1 MPIFKYKAATRSG
14 KKKNDIIDAASK
26 AMAARKLRE
35 QGLFPIEISQVR
47 SKGAK
52 GGTGASRA
60 FHGLSLSRL
69 RPVSKEAVASTIRQL
84 ATLLNADMPL
94 DKALNA
100 IISGKGRQGELQ
112 RIMTEVLEMVREG
125 GDLATAFS
133 KHPHV
138 FSTTFV
144 TMVRAGENS
153 GTLDIVMERL
163 ADHIDQQLA
172 LRRKIQATMAYPVLM
187 MIVGICVVIFLLSF
201 VVPKVTEIFFDME
214 RALPLPTQILITVS
228 DLVRKSW
235 HILLLV
241 LLTAGYALYRSRKT
255 EKGKA
260 AFDALLL
267 RIPIMGD
274 LIRQL
279 SVGRFAK
286 TLGMLLKNGVSLV
299 GALEIVKSVAGNSA
313 MKEVIEQVHH
323 DVQEGKPLT
332 GPLEQS
338 DIFQHAAV
346 QMIAAGEQSGRLDEM
361 LLIVASDCENK
372 VDTKLQMLTSLME
385 PLMILLLGGMVG
397 FVVMAIMLPIFEM
410 SNLVGG

>member
-14 KKKNDIIDAASK
+14 KKKSDIIDAASRT
-26 AMAARKLRE
+26 AAARKLRE
-35 QGLFPIEISQVR
+35 QGLFPIDISQVR
-47 SKGAK
+47 SKDAGKPA
-52 GGTGASRA
+52 GSSRT
-60 FHGLSLSRL
+60 FQGLSLSRF

-125 GDLATAFS
+125 GDLAAAFS
-133 KHPHV
+133 KHPNV
-138 FSTTFV
+138 FNTTFV

-187 MIVGICVVIFLLSF
+187 MVVGICVVIFLLSF

-235 HILLLV
+235 DILLLV
-241 LLTAGYALYRSRKT
+241 LLTAGYALYRSCKT

-260 AFDALLL
+260 AFDAFLL
-267 RIPIMGD
+267 RVPIMGD
-274 LIRQL
+274 LIKQL
-279 SVGRFAK
+279 SVGRLAK

-299 GALEIVKSVAGNSA
+299 GALEIVKSVAGNSV
-313 MKEVIEQVHH
+313 MKAVIEQVHH

-338 DIFQHAAV
+338 DIFQHATV

-361 LLIVASDCENK
+361 LLIVANDCENK